1 MNIEL
6 TKLELPI
13 YWASYI
19 ANADESGLENG
30 EKRLIDTYL
39 ASNGVDATQCV
50 DIARETSV
58 GVCADG
64 LFTGE
69 YTTYTFDPKS

>member
-19 ANADESGLENG
+19 ANGDESGLENG

-58 GVCADG
+58 GLCANG

-69 YTTYTFDPKS
+69 YTTYTFDPES

>member
-1 MNIEL
+1 MKIQL
-6 TKLELPI
+6 TKLVLPI
-13 YWASYI
+13 YWQSYI
-19 ANADESGLENG
+19 EHGDESGLENG

-39 ASNGVDATQCV
+39 ASNSVDATQCV

-69 YTTYTFDPKS
+69 YTTYTFDPES